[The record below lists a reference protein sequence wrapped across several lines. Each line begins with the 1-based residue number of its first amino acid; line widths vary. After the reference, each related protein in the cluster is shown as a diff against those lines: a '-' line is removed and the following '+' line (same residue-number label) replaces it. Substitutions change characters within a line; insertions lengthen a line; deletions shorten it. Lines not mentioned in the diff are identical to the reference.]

1 MVMKLS
7 DDSNSLS
14 WITLTEADLNT
25 YLNPRL
31 DIRVIC
37 STASPKLIKK
47 KFCNVRFWTSLF
59 YFFILSFFFCCIH
72 FLLQKKIKI
81 PFQKWFVLCVSVSF
95 VQLLSS
101 SSMLKKNKR
110 KKKWNEIPL
119 GCVHEMKFGKRFF
132 MQTSTSVRGSLNL
145 SVHPFGLP
153 LKPWKSNVLYN

>member
-1 MVMKLS
+1 M
-7 DDSNSLS
+7 D
-14 WITLTEADLNT
+14 
-25 YLNPRL
+25 YLNR
-31 DIRVIC
+31 
-37 STASPKLIKK
+37 S
-47 KFCNVRFWTSLF
+47 RFEHLF
-59 YFFILSFFFCCIH
+59 KPQIGHQGNLQHCIAKIDKEKILQCPVLNIIVLFFHPILFFCCIH

-119 GCVHEMKFGKRFF
+119 GCVHEMKFGKCFF